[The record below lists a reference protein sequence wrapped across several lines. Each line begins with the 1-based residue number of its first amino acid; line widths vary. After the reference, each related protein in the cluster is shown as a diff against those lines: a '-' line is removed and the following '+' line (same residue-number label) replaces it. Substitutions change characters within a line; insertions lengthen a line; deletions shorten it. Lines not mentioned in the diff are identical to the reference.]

1 MTNFLS
7 AKNIHQGTELEEGRN
22 FVAMICDIDDIKQRV
37 KDNGDTLTPK
47 QVQEVYDLARRKISD
62 LLMEDFWFS
71 LDAFIDEV
79 KQNENKN
86 D

>member
-22 FVAMICDIDDIKQRV
+22 FVAMICDIDDIKQRA
-37 KDNGDTLTPK
+37 KDNGDKLTSK

-79 KQNENKN
+79 KERN